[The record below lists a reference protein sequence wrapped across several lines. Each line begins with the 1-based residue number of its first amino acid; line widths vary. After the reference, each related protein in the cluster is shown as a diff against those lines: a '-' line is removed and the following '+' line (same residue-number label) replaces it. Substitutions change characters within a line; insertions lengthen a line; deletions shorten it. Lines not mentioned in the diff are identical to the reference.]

1 MTPTLPLIVI
11 ITTGGT
17 IASRLDP
24 ETGAVRAAASAEE
37 LVSLVPDLAAVAQIE
52 LRPWVS
58 INSWN
63 MTPGMMFDLVQ
74 ETQVILDR
82 PEVAGVVITH
92 GTDTVEETGLM
103 AELMVDSEKPV
114 VFVAAMRNLSEISSD
129 GPRNLLDAATVAA
142 APESR
147 GRGALVV
154 VNETIHAARYI
165 IKANTVNPETFL
177 SPDYGPVGMIPA
189 NGLRYLHLPPVR
201 RTFQVPSLGGP
212 VHIVKAVSGS
222 DSAMIDWLLDQG
234 TLGIVLE
241 GSGAGNV
248 PSDMMDGIER
258 ALAANVPV
266 VLTSRTVW
274 GFLAATYGSGGASG
288 GGFDLMRIGVIP
300 ASHLPSAKARIALM
314 VALGA
319 GLSHDCIRELLATP

>member
-1 MTPTLPLIVI
+1 LIVI

-37 LVSLVPDLAAVAQIE
+37 LVALVPDLASIAQVE

-58 INSWN
+58 VNSWN
-63 MTPGMMFDLVQ
+63 MTPEMMFELVQ
-74 ETQVILDR
+74 ETRAILER

-103 AELMVDSEKPV
+103 AELMVESDKPV
-114 VFVAAMRNLSEISSD
+114 VFVAAMRNLSEISAD
-129 GPRNLLDAATVAA
+129 GPRNLLDAVTVAA

-154 VNETIHAARYI
+154 VNETIHAARYV

-177 SPDYGPVGMIPA
+177 SPDYGPVGMIPT
-189 NGLRYLHLPPVR
+189 NGMRYLHFPPGR
-201 RTFQVPSLGGP
+201 RTFAVPALGGP

-222 DSAMIDWLLDQG
+222 DSSMINWLLHQG
-234 TLGIVLE
+234 TQGIVLE

-248 PSDMMDGIER
+248 PSGMMGGIER
-258 ALAANVPV
+258 ALAANIPV

-288 GGFDLMRIGVIP
+288 GGFDLTRIGVIP
-300 ASHLPSAKARIALM
+300 ASHLPSPKARIALM

-319 GLSHDCIRELLATP
+319 GLSHDYIRDLLAAP